1 MLVDSSVARSFAV
14 IGWARHLIQ
23 LCGGSILVAD
33 GVHSQQP
40 GAPSELR
47 NIRNALQRQADQA
60 TAGSGLAS
68 RAVAAVHGLDQLLC
82 LTADEL
88 IVVTLN
94 HDEFEVAA
102 RLQSR
107 RQEDR
112 EWRHSLG
119 ARARRL
125 DAGESAS
132 IAIAASRSLGFASD
146 DEDALTLWEALT
158 GSAASRTR
166 DLLWRLVTSE
176 AVNEADARAAYQVL
190 QADDLHN
197 LGGPPW

>member
-1 MLVDSSVARSFAV
+1 MLVDSSVARSVAV
-14 IGWARHLIQ
+14 IGWARQLIQ

-47 NIRNALQRQADQA
+47 NICNALQRQADQA

-68 RAVAAVHGLDQLLC
+68 RAVAAGHGPDQLLC

-94 HDEFEVAA
+94 NDVFEFAV

-132 IAIAASRSLGFASD
+132 IAIAASRSLGFAGD
-146 DEDALTLWEALT
+146 DEDALTLWKALT
-158 GSAASRTR
+158 GSAGNRTH
-166 DLLWRLVTSE
+166 DLLPAKVTTISPKGKSGKI
-176 AVNEADARAAYQVL
+176 R
-190 QADDLHN
+190 
-197 LGGPPW
+197 GGPAAVHWQY